1 MGGTLPGPLLNFPGL
16 LRFRGRP
23 FSTSSPEPTTMT
35 DGRPAPRRRRVGGSA
50 SWGHW
55 YRKGTVGPTLASHR
69 HLLGQARFPYAIV
82 PRRVPL
88 PRSSRTIATRA
99 T

>member
-1 MGGTLPGPLLNFPGL
+1 MGGALPGPLFNFPGL

-23 FSTSSPEPTTMT
+23 LSTSSPDPTTKT
-35 DGRPAPRRRRVGGSA
+35 DGRPGPRRRRVARYA
-50 SWGHW
+50 SWVHW
-55 YRKGTVGPTLASHR
+55 YRKGTVGPTLASQR
-69 HLLGQARFPYAIV
+69 HLLWQARFPYAIV
-82 PRRVPL
+82 PWRVPL

>member
-1 MGGTLPGPLLNFPGL
+1 MGGALPGPLFNFPGL

-23 FSTSSPEPTTMT
+23 LSTSSPDPTTKT
-35 DGRPAPRRRRVGGSA
+35 DGRPAQRGRRVGGSA
-50 SWGHW
+50 SWVHW
-55 YRKGTVGPTLASHR
+55 YRKGTVGPTLASPR

-82 PRRVPL
+82 PWRVPL